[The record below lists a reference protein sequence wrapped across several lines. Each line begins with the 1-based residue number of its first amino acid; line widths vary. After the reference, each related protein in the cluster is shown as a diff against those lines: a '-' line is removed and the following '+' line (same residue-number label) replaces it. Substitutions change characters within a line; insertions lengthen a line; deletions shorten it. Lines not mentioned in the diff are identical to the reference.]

1 MNQPKK
7 TILVVEDER
16 IVAKDLTRLLNSFG
30 WDTRPPV
37 SSSDEALRSASE
49 QCPDLVL
56 MDIRIHGKPDGI
68 DTAELLRKRFD
79 VPVVFL
85 TAHSDEE
92 TVARA
97 KKTEPF
103 GYLLKPIKPGELRS
117 TVELALYRHEMERR
131 LRHRERWFSTTLRSI
146 ADAVIASD
154 THGNVTFM
162 NPNAESM
169 TGWRSED
176 AAGRPLNEVLH
187 VVAEQK
193 HGEKILV
200 GKAGTKRPI
209 AESAAPIYD
218 RDHALG
224 AVMVFRDV
232 SEERKLRIQLERADR
247 LASLG
252 TMAAG
257 VAHEVNNPLAIIV
270 ANLGFARESL
280 ARLAPKE
287 GEAAVIN
294 ETLEALEEAT
304 QAAGRI
310 RGIVTDLRVFTRSSA
325 ERGRFTDLDKAIDAA
340 IQIAAEDLLKC
351 AGVKKEVPRLPPIDA
366 PETRVVQIFTN
377 LLLNA
382 AHAIAPG
389 DAASNEVRIRATEKG
404 VGWVEIE
411 ISDTGSGIE
420 PAQLKRIFDPFFTTK
435 APGGGIGLGLS
446 VCHGIARSLGG
457 DIEVESVVGRGTT
470 FRVTLPSSVAPVVEP
485 EPDLEDTGPLDRSRG
500 RILVIDDE
508 PLIRRAIS
516 RALADHDLVVPQSA
530 SDALELLKQ
539 GARYDLILCDLIM
552 PDVTGIELFEWL
564 LAKDPLQAKKVMFIS
579 GGSLSRTSAD
589 FLASVP
595 NRLIEKPFTPV
606 ELRRIVSDLLRGDAK
621 VSSSGTV
628 SP

>member
-1 MNQPKK
+1 VTQAKK

-16 IVAKDLTRLLNSFG
+16 IVAKDLARLLTSFG
-30 WDTRPPV
+30 WEARPPV
-37 SSSDEALRSASE
+37 ASAEEALRSATE

-68 DTAELLRKRFD
+68 DTAALLRKRFD

-103 GYLLKPIKPGELRS
+103 GYLLKPIKPAELRS

-176 AAGRPLNEVLH
+176 AAGRPLSEVLQ

-193 HGEKILV
+193 HGEKVLV
-200 GKAGTKRPI
+200 GKQGTKRPI

-218 RDHALG
+218 ELDHSLG

-257 VAHEVNNPLAIIV
+257 VAHEVNNPLAVIV
-270 ANLGFARESL
+270 ANLAFVKESL
-280 ARLAPKE
+280 ARLQLDQRD
-287 GEAAVIN
+287 AVDMR
-294 ETLEALEEAT
+294 ESLEEAT

-310 RGIVTDLRVFTRSSA
+310 RGIVTDLRVFTRGSA
-325 ERGRFTDLDKAIDAA
+325 ERGRFCDLEKAIDAA
-340 IQIAAEDLLKC
+340 IQIAADDLLKC
-351 AGVKKEVPRLPPIDA
+351 AGVKKIVPKLPPIDA

-377 LLLNA
+377 LLMNA
-382 AHAIAPG
+382 AHAIESG
-389 DAASNEVRIRATEKG
+389 RASENEVRIRASMKS
-404 VGWVEIE
+404 VGWVEVE

-420 PAQLKRIFDPFFTTK
+420 PQKLRRIFDPFFTTK

-446 VCHGIARSLGG
+446 ICHGIARSLGG
-457 DIEVESVVGRGTT
+457 DIEVESAVGEGTK
-470 FRVTLPSSVAPVVEP
+470 FRVTLPVSVAPFAEPEVEAP
-485 EPDLEDTGPLDRSRG
+485 EPDPSAKVRG
-500 RILVIDDE
+500 RILVVDDE
-508 PLIRRAIS
+508 PLIRRAIA
-516 RALADHDLVVPQSA
+516 RALAEHELIVPQSA
-530 SDALELLKQ
+530 TDARELLKQ
-539 GARYDLILCDLIM
+539 GARFDLILCDLIM
-552 PDVTGIELFEWL
+552 PDVTGIELYEWL
-564 LAKDPLQAKKVMFIS
+564 LEKDPLQARRVAFIS
-579 GGSLSRTSAD
+579 GGALSKTSAD
-589 FLASVP
+589 FLSSVP
-595 NRLIEKPFTPV
+595 NLLIEKPFTPV
-606 ELRRIVSDLLRGDAK
+606 DLRRVVSEALAERH
-621 VSSSGTV
+621 V
-628 SP
+628 